1 MPLPTP
7 NQAWPPAPLANIRP
21 KLEEWDAWYQ
31 GDPGVLTKVYTGR
44 TSTSGQTVRPSQLAG
59 GVVGA
64 LSRFWWGRP
73 VQDLTQQR
81 RAQIHL
87 PIAADLARVSA
98 DLLYSE
104 PPRLTIGDEG
114 AKPGQ
119 AEVKKSTPT
128 QDRLLEYVDD
138 GFHEVLATGAEV
150 GAALGGRYH
159 RVTWDQDILKR
170 PFLTTVDADAAW
182 PEFRWGRLVAVTFWH
197 VVADDGTRVRRHLE
211 RHELDSQGIGITL
224 HGLYEGT
231 KENLGRVMALADD
244 PATAPLAPLVDADG
258 AIIQGRTPGLAVAYV
273 ANQTPSRVWRSDPI
287 GKNLGRSDYDQCEPF
302 FDAADEA
309 YSSLMRD
316 VRLAK
321 ARLIVPSYMLE
332 SNGTGRGVSF
342 NLDQEVYEG
351 MNVPPSDDGARNE
364 ITPHQFDI
372 RVEEH
377 LAVIDDQV
385 QRIIA
390 TAGYSAQTLSDG
402 FEGGGTMTATEVQA
416 RERRS
421 YLTRDRKIRHERPA
435 LLHLVRKMLTVDTT
449 VFGTSELDGTELRVT
464 FADTVQDSA
473 LVMAQTV
480 QALETARAAS
490 TETKVRMMHPDWEPE
505 QVQAEVALILKE
517 TAGPLAD
524 PFAIG
529 QQEPEP
535 VPEPIPEG

>member
-1 MPLPTP
+1 MPLPQP
-7 NQAWPPAPLANIRP
+7 NQVWPPKALTAIRP

-31 GDPGVLTKVYTGR
+31 GDPGTLTRVYTGR
-44 TSTSGQTVRPSQLAG
+44 DGSASPKVRPSQNAG

-73 VQDLTQQR
+73 VKDLTQQR

-119 AEVKKSTPT
+119 GKVKKSTPT

-159 RVTWDQDILKR
+159 RVTWDQDILQR

-182 PEFRWGRLVAVTFWH
+182 PEFRWGRLVGVTFWH
-197 VVADDGTRVRRHLE
+197 VVADDGKTVRRHLE
-211 RHELDSQGIGITL
+211 RHELDGQGIGITL

-231 KENLGRVMALADD
+231 TDNLGRLIPLDKDD
-244 PATAPLAPLVDADG
+244 ATKPLAQLVDGDG
-258 AIIQGRTPGLAVAYV
+258 AIVAGRTPGLAVAYTP
-273 ANQTPSRVWRSDPI
+273 NQTPSRVWRSDPI

-321 ARLIVPSYMLE
+321 ARIIVPSYMLD
-332 SNGTGRGVSF
+332 SNGVGRGTSF
-342 NLDQEVYEG
+342 DGDREVYEG
-351 MNVPPSDDGARNE
+351 VNVPPSEEGSRAE
-364 ITPHQFDI
+364 ITPQQFDI

-385 QRIIA
+385 QRIIS

-435 LLHLVRKMLTVDTT
+435 LLHLVRKMLDVDTA
-449 VFGTSELDGTELRVT
+449 VFSTPELDGTELRAS

-505 QVQAEVALILKE
+505 MVKAEVALILSE
-517 TAGPLAD
+517 TGAPLAD

-529 QQEPEP
+529 QQEEPEP
-535 VPEPIPEG
+535 TPEG

>member
-1 MPLPTP
+1 MPLPQP
-7 NQAWPPAPLANIRP
+7 NQAWPPQPLAPIRA

-31 GDPGVLTKVYTGR
+31 GDPTVLTKVYTGR
-44 TSTSGQTVRPSQLAG
+44 LATAPRVRPSQQSG
-59 GVVGA
+59 GIVGA

-73 VQDLTQQR
+73 QVDLTRQR
-81 RAQIHL
+81 RSQIHL

-104 PPRLTIGDEG
+104 PPRLTIGNEG
-114 AKPGQ
+114 EVAQ
-119 AEVKKSTPT
+119 ATPT

-150 GAALGGRYH
+150 GAALGGRFH
-159 RVTWDQDILKR
+159 RVTWDADVLQR

-197 VVADDGTRVRRHLE
+197 VVADDGRVVRRHLE
-211 RHELDSQGIGITL
+211 RHELDPQGNGIVL

-231 KENLGRVMALADD
+231 TDNLGRPV
-244 PATAPLAPLVDADG
+244 PLAEEAATEGLARLVDEQG
-258 AIIQGRTPGLAVAYV
+258 AIREGRTPGLNVAYV
-273 ANQTPSRVWRSDPI
+273 ANQTPNRTWRTHPV
-287 GKNLGRSDYDQCEPF
+287 GKSLGRSDFDQCEPF

-321 ARLIVPSYMLE
+321 ARLVVPDFMLQG
-332 SNGTGRGVSF
+332 NGPGRGASF
-342 NLDQEVYEG
+342 DLDMEVYEG
-351 MNVPPSDDGARNE
+351 VNAPMPEDGNTTLLA
-364 ITPHQFDI
+364 HQFDI

-377 LAVIDDQV
+377 LAVIRDQV

-402 FEGGGTMTATEVQA
+402 FEGAATMTATEVHS

-435 LLHLVRKMLTVDTT
+435 LQHLVRKMLTVDAA
-449 VFGTSELDGTELRVT
+449 VFGTPGLDGANLRVT
-464 FADTVQDSA
+464 FADPVQDSV

-480 QALETARAAS
+480 QALATAQAAS
-490 TETKVRMMHPDWEPE
+490 AETRVRMVHPDWEPT
-505 QVQAEVALILKE
+505 QVQDEVALILAE
-517 TAGPLAD
+517 TSSPLPD

-529 QQEPEP
+529 QQPEP
-535 VPEPIPEG
+535 DPTAGE